1 MRALRIALLIC
12 GLLGASP
19 LAAQSRVSPEQAT
32 ALAGQLLSQG
42 QPRAARTLARGL
54 LQRNPSDVRAL
65 LILSRAER
73 DLRNFPEAQNAGKQ
87 AWDHADTDLARFS
100 AAMLISQSLVA
111 QKSHSRAQIWL
122 RRAAQIAP
130 SEQAKSRAIKDLRRI
145 RNQNPWSY
153 DLRFALKPSSN
164 INNGSNADVVVIGGI
179 PLAVSGSSRP
189 MSGMGLTIGGDVE
202 YRKNLS
208 KTSSLRFGLD
218 VETRHYRLSQDAKTL
233 APNVKGSDYD
243 FASGKLHLAYDT
255 ASNQGK
261 KLQSYEAQIGRYNYG
276 GAPLSNL
283 LWLKYNRVTRQKSG
297 ALQTLSLTGEVNSRL
312 DTHARD
318 TGKIS
323 ATFSR
328 SHKTK
333 SGARFSWNL
342 TGSATN
348 LIGDPK
354 FGRPTD
360 LAATALGGGIT
371 YSWAKPILKA
381 QTRFSLQY
389 EGQLFDSSR
398 YVAGEQRQDHRGVA
412 TLSMFFK
419 DYEYFGFAP
428 NLDMTYERKYSN
440 AALFS
445 VDSFAVNLGIRSSF

>member
-1 MRALRIALLIC
+1 MRALWIALLIL
-12 GLLGASP
+12 GLQGASP

-42 QPRAARTLARGL
+42 QPRAARALALGL
-54 LQRNPSDVRAL
+54 LQRDADDMRAH

-73 DLRNFPEAQNAGKQ
+73 DLGNFKQAEDAGKQ
-87 AWDHADTDLARFS
+87 AWRLADAEAARFS
-100 AAMLISQSLVA
+100 AAMLIAQSLVA
-111 QKSHSRAQIWL
+111 QKSHNRSQIWL
-122 RRAAQIAP
+122 RRAAQTAP
-130 SEQAKSRAIKDLRRI
+130 NERAKARAIKDLRRI
-145 RNQNPWSY
+145 RSQNPWSY
-153 DLRFALKPSSN
+153 NLRFALKPSSN

-179 PLAVSGSSRP
+179 PLALSGSSKAL
-189 MSGMGLTIGGDVE
+189 SGLGLTLGGDVE

-208 KTSSLRFGLD
+208 RTSALRFGVD
-218 VETRHYRLSQDAKTL
+218 VETRLYRLSEEAKSIAPDA
-233 APNVKGSDYD
+233 KGSDYD
-243 FASGKLHLAYDT
+243 FNSGKLHVAYDT
-255 ASNQGK
+255 ASDNGRQ
-261 KLQSYEAQIGRYNYG
+261 LQSFEAQIGHYIYG

-283 LWLKYNRVTRQKSG
+283 LWLKYNRVQRREG
-297 ALQTLSLTGEVNSRL
+297 GVLQTISLTGEVNSRL

-318 TGKIS
+318 TGKLS

-328 SHKTK
+328 AHTTK
-333 SGARFSWNL
+333 GGARFSWNL

-360 LAATALGGGIT
+360 LANNAIGGGVSYT
-371 YSWAKPILKA
+371 WAKPILTA
-381 QTRFSLQY
+381 RTRFSVQY
-389 EGQLFDSSR
+389 EGQIFDTSR
-398 YVAGEQRQDHRGVA
+398 YVAGEQRQDHRGVV

-419 DYEYFGFAP
+419 DYEYYGFAP

-440 AALFS
+440 AELFA